1 MQKTGGYMTL
11 ILIKVLMAVMF
22 MAMIYVN
29 YLSNAMPLNNRTQQQ
44 ISKDYPSYFTPPGI
58 TFSIWGIIYLLL
70 AGVVIN
76 ALFTGATQFAIQ
88 FSDLF
93 VLLFFL
99 TSILNM
105 VWLFLWH
112 YDKLLSSTL
121 IMILYLIGLLWI
133 TFYLPNINQLTY
145 IAFSVY
151 TGWISIALIA
161 NITILIL
168 KYQIK
173 LFVDHSILWYVIVMI
188 TGVTIGLSVL
198 VTTGNL
204 FYILVFMWAYAWIFI
219 KHLRK
224 TDHFLPTNLNN
235 FNALLLMILFIGTL
249 AVFYYQGFVYSA

>member
-1 MQKTGGYMTL
+1 
-11 ILIKVLMAVMF
+11 
-22 MAMIYVN
+22 
-29 YLSNAMPLNNRTQQQ
+29 
-44 ISKDYPSYFTPPGI
+44 
-58 TFSIWGIIYLLL
+58 
-70 AGVVIN
+70 
-76 ALFTGATQFAIQ
+76 
-88 FSDLF
+88 
-93 VLLFFL
+93 
-99 TSILNM
+99 
-105 VWLFLWH
+105 
-112 YDKLLSSTL
+112 
-121 IMILYLIGLLWI
+121 MILYLIGLLWI

-235 FNALLLMILFIGTL
+235 FNALFTYDFIYWHTCSFFIIKALFIALNIESSFKIRQFG
-249 AVFYYQGFVYSA
+249 VFFSFLRV